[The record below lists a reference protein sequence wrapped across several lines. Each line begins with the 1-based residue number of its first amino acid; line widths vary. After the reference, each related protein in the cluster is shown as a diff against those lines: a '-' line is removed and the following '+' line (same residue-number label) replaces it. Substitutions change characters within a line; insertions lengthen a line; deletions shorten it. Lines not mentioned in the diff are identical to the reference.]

1 MNDWDRMVTF
11 YSFPREHATH
21 IRAMNVVESP
31 FNAVRLRTNAV
42 RRYKKVGNATAM
54 IWKLLRVA
62 EKRFNT
68 LKGAE
73 KLEGVYE
80 GRM

>member
-1 MNDWDRMVTF
+1 
-11 YSFPREHATH
+11 
-21 IRAMNVVESP
+21 VVESP

-80 GRM
+80 GRMYKDGIEVKTDFQTERIAA